1 MVTLYGMAE
10 TVGQRTYKPAP
21 HGFLSGQALDKPVA
35 SEATLR
41 EIDLSVR
48 GIVADAFDEACAIL
62 TRRHADLDHGAE
74 LLLAKEAI
82 TAEDFPAIRQ
92 TEADARPP
100 AVLTVPA

>member
-21 HGFLSGQALDKPVA
+21 QGFLAGHALDKPVA

-41 EIDLSVR
+41 EIDMSVR
-48 GIVADAFDEACAIL
+48 GIVADAFDEARAIL
-62 TRRHADLDHGAE
+62 TRRRADLDKGAE
-74 LLLAKEAI
+74 LLLTKEAI

-92 TEADARPP
+92 MEADKRPP
-100 AVLTVPA
+100 VVPTVPA